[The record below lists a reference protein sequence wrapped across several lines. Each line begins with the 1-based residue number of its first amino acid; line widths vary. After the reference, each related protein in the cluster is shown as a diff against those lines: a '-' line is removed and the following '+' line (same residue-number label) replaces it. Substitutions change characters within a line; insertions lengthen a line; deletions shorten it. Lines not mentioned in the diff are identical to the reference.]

1 MGIPG
6 EVPRRRRRGNLENQ
20 IQAAVVD
27 WAVAP
32 NVIIF
37 AVPNGG
43 LRSKAAAAKLKR
55 TGTLAGVPDLVVI
68 AQPAG
73 RAHGRVSLEQRSL
86 MEQLTAAGAFCAVV
100 RSIDDGCLALQAWG
114 IPTRESKG
122 SLNVKG
128 ER

>member
-1 MGIPG
+1 M
-6 EVPRRRRRGNLENQ
+6 
-20 IQAAVVD
+20 
-27 WAVAP
+27 AP
-32 NVIIF
+32 HVIIF
-37 AVPNGG
+37 VVPNGG
-43 LRSKAAAAKLKR
+43 LRSKADAAKLKR

-73 RAHGRVSLEQRSL
+73 RAHFIEVKTAEGPVSLEQRCL

-100 RSIDDGCLALQAWG
+100 GSIDDARLALQAWG